1 MKVLESIRLVQ
12 FFLYEK
18 EDIRVGEITGIFGA
32 NGSGKSSLLDAVQIA
47 VLGANE
53 RLAALNAQAD
63 EEAATTRS
71 PRAYCLGQYG
81 ETIEHRCRDSAL
93 TYITL
98 VWRDT
103 ETKEPVS
110 TGVCLSASLDR
121 EKHEVMGR
129 YVLRGME
136 LTLGDHLEVVD
147 GKEGPR
153 SWATFRHQLVE
164 RSRAT
169 GDDPVFDSAESYIKQ
184 LLLALR
190 GSGGVPSY
198 DNFVRAFR
206 FGLRMR
212 FDKSVDRIVRDEVL
226 ENAPTNIRKF
236 KEVTDSFRRLAE
248 MVAQV
253 EKKIAD
259 GTAIEADFARAEEE
273 GRRQASW
280 EALAAA
286 AAAEEAGARS
296 NEAVKKRQEA
306 EEDLHQKTV
315 QCAEAEARA
324 QSAADEARRLRDLR
338 EAHSAHREHGTL
350 QSDITRHR
358 ETAAGKEKELRAQ
371 FGLIRRTLG
380 GAAQSTYLVEVKPE
394 VSAQADAIEQ
404 LAARLPGAG
413 REDLLDGAKR
423 AVKVIARAAEL
434 MFEVR
439 RDIGSK
445 LGATGADLKAAQEAL
460 ARAAEG
466 KAPLS
471 EDIRRLLSELRDK
484 GVQPQPV
491 CDLVSIAEPDW
502 QPVIESYLGRRVE
515 ALMVTTDEEGAAFG
529 AYRALAGQRAIYGAK
544 LVVEERI
551 DASFSAK
558 PGSVAE
564 LITGDNRAAV
574 AYLRRQFGDIMRAS
588 TDREA
593 LAGGRTLT
601 KDGMLVGAGEIDRLR
616 PSAVSALKIGAGS
629 SEQRDVLRGEVV
641 RLQRELSRL
650 NEESEKA
657 KKLHDAL
664 FMLADEARILSFINE
679 AWSGMRASMEVAE
692 SLTLKLAAAADEE
705 YVRLGKDETAKVSE
719 ASELAGRLPALQQ
732 AVGAAR
738 NMLENLSS
746 EEEKAARVLEAL
758 ITQEKDLRAK
768 PAYDPEFAERQWDA
782 MLKKHGENWAEM
794 RANCQNR
801 GREAVASMNS
811 AINRGTAALGG
822 FITAH
827 REPVSPDVA
836 ADWRRAQAWLAEV
849 LKRLRDTDL
858 GGYRAA
864 MEDAYRASQE
874 TFRNDV
880 AIALYTRIQAL
891 DATLGRLNKV
901 LESCPA
907 FTNGERYQ
915 FRRTVRPELSGLLSF
930 IKNVAE
936 HGAQDDLLGGPG
948 EMPEEF
954 RRLLDEKTMPGAAG
968 ARGPLDDY
976 REFYEFDIE
985 IQREDPKTGT
995 SKKVG
1000 SLSKRLGTGSG
1011 GEHRAPL
1018 YVVAGAALASAYRMS
1033 QGGGDGMRLIVLDE
1047 AFKMMDL
1054 SNTVA
1059 AMRYLESLGMQVLMA
1074 SPGENQ
1080 GALTAFMDRYYDI
1093 MRDPASNAILVEG
1106 HNVTAETRSLFR
1118 DDLPEFN
1125 PDLVEEEIAARRTLP
1140 MDAPVL
1146 SAGPAG

>member
-236 KEVTDSFRRLAE
+236 KEVTESFRQLAE

-286 AAAEEAGARS
+286 AATEEAGARS
-296 NEAVKKRQEA
+296 NETIRKRQEA
-306 EEDLHQKTV
+306 EEDLQQKTA

-324 QSAADEARRLRDLR
+324 QAAADEARRLRDLR

-350 QSDITRHR
+350 QSEITRHR
-358 ETAAGKEKELRAQ
+358 ETAAGKERELRAQ
-371 FGLIRRTLG
+371 FGLIRRTLVE
-380 GAAQSTYLVEVKPE
+380 AAQSTYLAEVKPE
-394 VSAQADAIEQ
+394 VSAQAESIER
-404 LAARLPGAG
+404 LAARLPGG
-413 REDLLDGAKR
+413 GQEELLDGAKR
-423 AVKVIARAAEL
+423 AVKVIARAAER

-515 ALMVTTDEEGAAFG
+515 ALMVTADEEGAAFA

-616 PSAVSALKIGAGS
+616 PAAVSALKIGAGS
-629 SEQRDVLRGEVV
+629 SEQRDVLRAEVV

-650 NEESEKA
+650 SEESEKA
-657 KKLHDAL
+657 KKFHDAL
-664 FMLADEARILSFINE
+664 FMLADEARILSFKNE
-679 AWSGMRASMEVAE
+679 AWSGMRASTEAAE
-692 SLTLKLAAAADEE
+692 SLMLKLAAGADEE
-705 YVRLGKDETAKVSE
+705 YVRLGKDEAAKAAE
-719 ASELAGRLPALQQ
+719 ASELAGGLPALQQ

-746 EEEKAARVLEAL
+746 EQEKAARVLEAL
-758 ITQEKDLRAK
+758 VTQEKDLRAK

-794 RANCQNR
+794 RANCQSR
-801 GREAVASMNS
+801 GREAVAGMNS

-836 ADWRRAQAWLAEV
+836 SDWRRAQAWLAEV

-858 GGYRAA
+858 GGYRAD
-864 MEDAYRASQE
+864 MEAAYRASQE

-880 AIALYTRIQAL
+880 AIALHTKIQAL

-936 HGAQDDLLGGPG
+936 RGAQDDLLGGPG

-954 RRLLDEKTMPGAAG
+954 RRLLDEKTAPGAAG

-976 REFYEFDIE
+976 REFYEFDID
-985 IQREDPKTGT
+985 ILREDPETRT

-1018 YVVAGAALASAYRMS
+1018 YVIAGAALASAYRMS

-1106 HNVTAETRSLFR
+1106 HNVSAETRALFR

-1125 PDLVEEEIAARRTLP
+1125 PELVEAEIAARRMLP
-1140 MDAPVL
+1140 MDAPAL
-1146 SAGPAG
+1146 SANPAG